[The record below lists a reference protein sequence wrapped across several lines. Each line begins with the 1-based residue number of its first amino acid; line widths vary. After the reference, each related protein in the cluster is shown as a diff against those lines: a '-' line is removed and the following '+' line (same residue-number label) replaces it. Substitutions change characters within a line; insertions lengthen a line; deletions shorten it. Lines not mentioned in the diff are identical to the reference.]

1 MESVTQLSLI
11 NQEVGL
17 RFAINSIAVILLVR
31 LIYFRKYKR
40 NDLFLTFFSFN
51 SVIFFIAY
59 LLNKVEMSI
68 GAAFGLFAV
77 FSMLRYRTSGISTK
91 DMTYL
96 FLCIALGL
104 LMAVAPVDYL
114 SLSIFSSFIIL
125 VTYLLESALLIKQE
139 QQKVIVYDNVEL
151 IKAGKETELL
161 ADLTTRT
168 SLPVHRYTIS
178 DINFLKDSCVI
189 TIYYY

>member
-125 VTYLLESALLIKQE
+125 VTFLLESALLIKQE

-168 SLPVHRYTIS
+168 SLPVHRYAIS